1 MAAGESYA
9 GVYVPTLAQA
19 IVQGND
25 AGHKPHVNIQ
35 VSMLLAASG
44 LHYARITLQYSSRCC
59 TIVAASSG
67 HLQLYDSWS
76 PLQYMPL

>member
-25 AGHKPHVNIQ
+25 DDHHPHVNIQ
-35 VSMLLAASG
+35 VSTCLSCMQPMLLLPNFKPA
-44 LHYARITLQYSSRCC
+44 
-59 TIVAASSG
+59 
-67 HLQLYDSWS
+67 
-76 PLQYMPL
+76 

>member
-35 VSMLLAASG
+35 VSMHTYVVGGQRLSL
-44 LHYARITLQYSSRCC
+44 R
-59 TIVAASSG
+59 
-67 HLQLYDSWS
+67 LYHT
-76 PLQYMPL
+76 PV